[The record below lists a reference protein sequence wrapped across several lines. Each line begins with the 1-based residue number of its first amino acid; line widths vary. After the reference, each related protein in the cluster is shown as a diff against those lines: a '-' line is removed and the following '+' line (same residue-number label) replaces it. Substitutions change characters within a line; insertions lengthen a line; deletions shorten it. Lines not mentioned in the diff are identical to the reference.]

1 MVKNGNLLMRPT
13 RVDILPLDLRPASLD
28 IQLSPRLSHRLTLSL
43 LNEGR

>member
-13 RVDILPLDLRPASLD
+13 RVDILPLDPRPASLD
-28 IQLSPRLSHRLTLSL
+28 MQLSPTLSNRLTLSL